1 LEHCKAGV
9 KSRNHGERSISTK
22 RILLGD
28 IGATNA
34 RFALLAD
41 GQVGPVKSFDVAGFP
56 RFTDAAAMF
65 LKEHCGGAD
74 LTKAVFAVAGPVQA
88 DRCVLTNCSWLIDAR
103 ELYQTFG
110 FEARIINDFEAVA
123 HSLPSLTAADL
134 VKIGG
139 GEVEPAAPM
148 VVLGPGTGLGVAGSF
163 RDRVHRSSSPAKA
176 GTRPSEALAATEK
189 TIL

>member
-1 LEHCKAGV
+1 M
-9 KSRNHGERSISTK
+9 
-22 RILLGD
+22 
-28 IGATNA
+28 
-34 RFALLAD
+34 
-41 GQVGPVKSFDVAGFP
+41 KSFDVAGFP

-88 DRCVLTNCSWLIDAR
+88 DRCILTNFSWLIDAR

-176 GTRPSEALAATEK
+176 GTRPSEALAATEG
-189 TIL
+189 

>member
-1 LEHCKAGV
+1 LELCKAAL
-9 KSRNHGERSISTK
+9 RLANHGERSISTK

-65 LKEHCGGAD
+65 LKKHCDGAD
-74 LTKAVFAVAGPVQA
+74 LTEALFAVAGPVEA
-88 DRCVLTNCSWLIDAR
+88 DRCVLTNCSWVIDAR